1 MRIVITGGAGFLGTR
16 LARKLLER
24 GSLVDA
30 AGTSRPPRELVLL
43 DMTAAAVDDRRV
55 TAVAGDLADP
65 AVIERVV
72 TADTDSIFHL
82 AAVVSG
88 QAEAEFDTGMRV
100 NLDATRALLERCRKL
115 NKPPRFVF
123 TSSLAVFG
131 GKLPDPVPD
140 DAPLTPQTSY
150 GTQKA
155 IGELLVYDM
164 TRKGFIDGRSL
175 RLPTVTV
182 RPGKPNKAASSFASG
197 IIREPLS
204 GIDAVCPVP
213 PQTEIWIT
221 SPRRVIDNLIVGH
234 DVAAA
239 KFPGDTRSVNVP
251 GLRISV
257 AAMVDA
263 LRRVAGDPVA
273 ARVKWRVDPAID
285 RIVRTWPPNFAPRL
299 GPALGMAADTNFED
313 IVRAYMADDMPRA

>member
-30 AGTSRPPRELVLL
+30 AGTSRPLRQLVLL
-43 DMTAAAVDDRRV
+43 DITAAAVDDPRV

-65 AVIERVV
+65 AVIGRVI

-115 NKPPRFVF
+115 NKPPTFVF

-150 GTQKA
+150 GAQKA

-221 SPRRVIDNLIVGH
+221 SPRQVIDNLIVGH

-299 GPALGMAADTNFED
+299 GPALGMAADTNFDE

>member
-30 AGTSRPPRELVLL
+30 AGTSRPLRELVLL
-43 DMTAAAVDDRRV
+43 DMTAAAVDDPRV

-221 SPRRVIDNLIVGH
+221 SPRQVIDNLIVGH

-273 ARVKWRVDPAID
+273 ARVEWRVDPAID